1 MGHFLDTEQ
10 FKLNKNKMKDK
21 TTAGVLALL
30 LGGFGIHRFYT
41 GQTLIGVLELLFF
54 WTFIPALEAFISGL
68 IWLFGTEEEFNKKY
82 N

>member
-1 MGHFLDTEQ
+1 
-10 FKLNKNKMKDK
+10 MKDK

-54 WTFIPALEAFISGL
+54 WTFIPALESFISGL